1 MMIDEIFINQIWLYV
16 SSALRLLGCFQG
28 GQFHLID
35 SKVTHIHIFLL
46 GLIPDYSL
54 WGRSAVDSSPFLLVK
69 FKWKIPKWSN
79 FRGFNHQKN
88 KFEILSYFIFGFQYV
103 AKTVEGWLKIYPS
116 YLV

>member
-1 MMIDEIFINQIWLYV
+1 
-16 SSALRLLGCFQG
+16 
-28 GQFHLID
+28 
-35 SKVTHIHIFLL
+35 
-46 GLIPDYSL
+46 
-54 WGRSAVDSSPFLLVK
+54 LLVK